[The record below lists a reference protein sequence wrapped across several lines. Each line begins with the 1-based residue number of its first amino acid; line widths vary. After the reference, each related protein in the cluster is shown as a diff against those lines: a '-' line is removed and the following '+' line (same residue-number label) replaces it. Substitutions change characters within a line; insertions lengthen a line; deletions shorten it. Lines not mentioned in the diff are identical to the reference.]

1 VPLAAISL
9 GALILALILSSVSAI
24 NVGFLAIVL
33 AWVVGVYGGGMTVDA
48 VIAGFPTSLFL
59 TLVGL
64 TLLFSMAQV
73 NGTLDRVTY
82 KAVRRTAGTPG
93 VIPFI
98 FFILTSVLA
107 AIGPGH
113 IAACALMAPL
123 AMAAAGRYGIPPF
136 LMAIMIA
143 NGASSGSLSPIAP
156 TGVVVEGITMKEL
169 GLGDVRWAIY
179 FNNLIAHVA
188 IAWTAYLALGGWRL
202 LRRASV
208 KTVPYAAVAVA
219 EAPHTGAP
227 YGADDKSSG
236 TGRAPAGRQLEQEE
250 PLGWKQWLTCAVI
263 VALVTSVIVLKLNV
277 GLAAFAGAVILTFA
291 RASDETAAVK
301 AMPWGVIMMV
311 CGVTVLVTMVDKN
324 GGMALFADFL
334 SRLATPGSA
343 TAVAAFFSGV
353 ISIYSSTIGVVLPA
367 LLPTVDDLIKNI
379 GGGNPLAIVSSMIV
393 GGHLVDVSPLSTLGA
408 LCLAAAPPGT
418 NAKKLFNQLLAWGV
432 SMTVVAA
439 VVCWVFFR

>member
-1 VPLAAISL
+1 MSLAVISL
-9 GALILALILSSVSAI
+9 SALILALALSSISSI
-24 NVGFLAIVL
+24 NVGFLAIVM
-33 AWVVGVYGGGMTVDA
+33 AWLVGVYAGGMTVDQ
-48 VIAGFPTSLFL
+48 VIAGFPVSLFL

-73 NGTLDRVTY
+73 NGTLDRITY
-82 KAVRRTAGTPG
+82 RAVRSTGGPAG
-93 VIPFI
+93 VIPFV
-98 FFILTSVLA
+98 FFVLTSVLA

-123 AMAAAGRYGIPPF
+123 GMAAAGRYGIPPF

-156 TGVVVEGITMKEL
+156 TGIVVEGITTKDL
-169 GLGDVRWAIY
+169 GLGDVRWQIY
-179 FNNLIAHVA
+179 FNNLIAHAV

-202 LRRASV
+202 MRRRSGEAVVVDTPSAAS
-208 KTVPYAAVAVA
+208 
-219 EAPHTGAP
+219 
-227 YGADDKSSG
+227 SS
-236 TGRAPAGRQLEQEE
+236 LD
-250 PLGWKQWLTCAVI
+250 WKQWLTCAVI
-263 VALVTSVIVLKLNV
+263 VALVASVIFLKLNV

-291 RASDETAAVK
+291 RAADETAAVK
-301 AMPWGVIMMV
+301 VMPWGVIMMV
-311 CGVTVLVTMVDKN
+311 SGVTLLVTMVDKN

-334 SRLATPGSA
+334 SKLATPASV

-379 GGGNPLAIVSSMIV
+379 GGGDPLGVVSSMIV

-418 NAKKLFNQLLAWGV
+418 NERRLFTQLLAWGV

-439 VVCWVFFR
+439 AVCWLFFR

>member
-1 VPLAAISL
+1 MSLAVISL
-9 GALILALILSSVSAI
+9 GALILALALSSISSI

-33 AWVVGVYGGGMTVDA
+33 AWLVGVYAGGMTVDQ
-48 VIAGFPTSLFL
+48 VIAGFPSSLFL

-64 TLLFSMAQV
+64 TLLFAMAQV
-73 NGTLDRVTY
+73 NGTLDRITY
-82 KAVRRTAGTPG
+82 KAVRRVAATPG
-93 VIPFI
+93 VIPFV
-98 FFILTSVLA
+98 FFVLTSILA

-156 TGVVVEGITMKEL
+156 TGVVVEGITTKDL

-179 FNNLIAHVA
+179 LNNFVAHIA
-188 IAWTAYLALGGWRL
+188 IAWTAYLALGGWQL
-202 LRRASV
+202 LR
-208 KTVPYAAVAVA
+208 KQGLPA
-219 EAPHTGAP
+219 EAGSHNPNPAEVGLQGGNPAKAGP
-227 YGADDKSSG
+227 YSG
-236 TGRAPAGRQLEQEE
+236 DQALD
-250 PLGWKQWLTCAVI
+250 WKQWLTCGVI
-263 VALVTSVIVLKLNV
+263 VALVSSVIFLRLNV
-277 GLAAFAGAVILTFA
+277 GLAAFAGAVILTVT
-291 RASDETAAVK
+291 RAADETAAVK

-311 CGVTVLVTMVDKN
+311 SGVTLLVTMVDKA

-334 SRLATPGSA
+334 GRLSTPATV
-343 TAVAAFFSGV
+343 TAVSAFFSGV
-353 ISIYSSTIGVVLPA
+353 ISLYSSTIGVVLPA
-367 LLPTVDDLIKNI
+367 LLPTVDDLISKI
-379 GGGNPLAIVSSMIV
+379 GGGDPLAIVSSMIV

-418 NAKKLFNQLLAWGV
+418 NAKKLFNQLLAWGI

-439 VVCWVFFR
+439 VVCWLFFR